1 MEKGGDRMNIEL
13 LRQFLDFYAVYLVTQ
28 LGRSVLCSFFLLP
41 LFLALRITFLERVS
55 LDDAFF
61 ASLYRENE
69 IVL

>member
-41 LFLALRITFLERVS
+41 LLLALRITVFKSSPFL
-55 LDDAFF
+55 FF
-61 ASLYRENE
+61 QAEDGIRDTNS
-69 IVL
+69 